1 MRFAL
6 FWLIVLTNW
15 WHRNDAFLSILS
27 ATPRLLPSC
36 RKPYQISTW
45 SSKFLWNKIHTKSGL
60 KTIEIDEAQ
69 KQSYHVQYP
78 HGMTKN
84 LAYLAEQLRDVPIDS
99 LRYQQLLFFA
109 SVADPMD
116 QQLKIPANKVQ
127 GCQSQVF
134 VHCTVKEEFVDNEKK
149 LLLYYTADSDSM
161 LTKGLISLL
170 VQGLSGH
177 TVEEISRVE
186 PEFIQY
192 AGITQSLTPGRNSGL
207 LNMLNTM
214 KNQAKIAVLT
224 ATIASEKNQD
234 SKISPLSTEQ

>member
-1 MRFAL
+1 MLA
-6 FWLIVLTNW
+6 NW
-15 WHRNDAFLSILS
+15 WRRHDAFHSILP
-27 ATPRLLPSC
+27 TPRLLPC
-36 RKPYQISTW
+36 HKPHQISTW
-45 SSKFLWNKIHTKSGL
+45 SSNFLSNKIHTNLGSK
-60 KTIEIDEAQ
+60 ENDIDETR
-69 KQSYHVQYP
+69 KQEQYP

-84 LAYLAEQLRDVPIDS
+84 LAHLAEQLRNVPIDS

-116 QQLKIPANKVQ
+116 KQLKIPANKVQ

-149 LLLYYTADSDSM
+149 LLLFYTADSDSM
-161 LTKGLISLL
+161 LTKGLVSLL

-177 TVEEISRVE
+177 TAEEISRVE

-207 LNMLNTM
+207 LNMLSTM
-214 KNQAKIAVLT
+214 KNQAKIAVLA

-234 SKISPLSTEQ
+234 PKTPPLSTEK